1 MMHSRD
7 PKRVFNC
14 DEIGFPLDGNTGCI
28 KAVLA
33 AKGARHMMKRDQGMK
48 MQITVLGCANAAGD
62 FMAPYLVYPGQLMT
76 IRMGYENF
84 RDAIYTQTEN
94 GWMDCNCFFEFICY
108 FNAYVMR
115 LGIRRPVILWVDG
128 HVSHLG
134 AETARFCQVNDIILF
149 VLLGNTTFIIQPF
162 DVGIFSELKQAWVK
176 AVCDYTKD
184 DFSRL
189 VMKGNFSHVFKMAWE
204 EITGSME
211 KAVHIATNAFKRAGI
226 FPFDPNEVDYSQ
238 LVAPLNSAEKE
249 TETIPECHP
258 YTLSGSGIVDENEM
272 VVEPVDAPNVPRAG
286 ADAPNVPRV
295 GADAPNV
302 PRVGADAPRAEAE
315 ARIDDAQPLTSA
327 IDDAQ
332 PSTSAINDAQP
343 STSAIDDA
351 QPSTSAIN
359 DAQPS
364 TSAIDDAQPSTSRT
378 NTPHGIGSVASSA
391 VEPAQPGITN
401 MTERRNNAILNDPH
415 RVTEVDPDT
424 GAEQIIV
431 QPQVAVKTED
441 GQVIATVPAVMIPV
455 KRGMQYVSEAAKKL
469 KKKEEEVTRML
480 AEKNRKWKQGSENIR
495 HYVTK
500 AQSGNEALEYF
511 DKKEE
516 DRKRELQEKE

>member
-1 MMHSRD
+1 M
-7 PKRVFNC
+7 
-14 DEIGFPLDGNTGCI
+14 
-28 KAVLA
+28 
-33 AKGARHMMKRDQGMK
+33 
-48 MQITVLGCANAAGD
+48 
-62 FMAPYLVYPGQLMT
+62 
-76 IRMGYENF
+76 
-84 RDAIYTQTEN
+84 
-94 GWMDCNCFFEFICY
+94 
-108 FNAYVMR
+108 
-115 LGIRRPVILWVDG
+115 ILWVDG

-149 VLLGNTTFIIQPF
+149 VLLGNATFIIQPF

-176 AVCDYTKD
+176 AVCNYMKD

-189 VMKGNFSHVFKMAWE
+189 VTKGNFSHVFKMAWE
-204 EITGSME
+204 EIMGSME
-211 KAVHIATNAFKRAGI
+211 KTIHIVTNAEI
-226 FPFDPNEVDYSQ
+226 FPFDSNEVDYSR
-238 LVAPLNSAEKE
+238 LVVPLNSAEKE
-249 TETIPECHP
+249 TETIPEHHP
-258 YTLSGSGIVDENEM
+258 YMLSGSGIVDENEM
-272 VVEPVDAPNVPRAG
+272 VVEPVDAPNAPRVG
-286 ADAPNVPRV
+286 VDAPNVPRV
-295 GADAPNV
+295 GV
-302 PRVGADAPRAEAE
+302 DAPRAEAE

-332 PSTSAINDAQP
+332 PSTSAID
-343 STSAIDDA
+343 
-351 QPSTSAIN
+351 

-378 NTPHGIGSVASSA
+378 NTPHGIGNVASSA

-455 KRGMQYVSEAAKKL
+455 KKGMQYVSEAAKKL

-480 AEKNRKWKQGSENIR
+480 AEKIGNGSKGVKTFV
-495 HYVTK
+495 VT
-500 AQSGNEALEYF
+500 
-511 DKKEE
+511 
-516 DRKRELQEKE
+516 